1 MPSMSKQNAT
11 VKDYGVVVDRSSEM
25 DGYTVNIVTMV
36 EPQDMTGM
44 LSSLPGGQCHCPHW
58 GYILSGRMTVR
69 YDDHEET
76 VEAGDAFYMPPGHV
90 PTYEAGTELVQFSPT
105 DQLAETEAAIM
116 KFMQAGQGD

>member
-1 MPSMSKQNAT
+1 MPSISKQTAT
-11 VKDYGVVVDRSSEM
+11 EKDYGVVVDRSGEM

-58 GYILSGRMTVR
+58 GYVFSGRMTVR
-69 YDDHEET
+69 YDDSEET

-116 KFMQAGQGD
+116 KFMQGGQGA